1 MVREYQL
8 VCTNV
13 YIQCIFAR
21 FLVSHNIPNHWAVC
35 CRYSYYEW
43 TLALPRLALCV
54 SCIGAWISACLILF
68 SSFLSLTFESIRY
81 SLRPIFTYNTH
92 RVQYV
97 YRCICFVFWPHIC
110 FHILCNAFAPQW
122 KYIDFV
128 YIFKFKTDL
137 HITWDVHLVQT
148 NILYFALLLLSI
160 GVAFGFGFEFG
171 YVYILSRKKSALE
184 FHHRPCRMNN
194 GRAKQKYTPL
204 QWGTKTPKY

>member
-1 MVREYQL
+1 M
-8 VCTNV
+8 CTSSV
-13 YIQCIFAR
+13 YSRVFSYLTISQTIE
-21 FLVSHNIPNHWAVC
+21 LYAVT
-35 CRYSYYEW
+35 RAITNELS
-43 TLALPRLALCV
+43 PRLALCV

-81 SLRPIFTYNTH
+81 SLRPIFTNNTH

-128 YIFKFKTDL
+128 YIYSNLKTDL
-137 HITWDVHLVQT
+137 HITWDVHLAQT

-160 GVAFGFGFEFG
+160 RVAFGFGFEFG
-171 YVYILSRKKSALE
+171 YMYILSRKKSALE

-194 GRAKQKYTPL
+194 GCAKQKYTLL